1 MATTYLAPGVYVEE
15 VKSDSSPI
23 AGVGTST
30 AGFIGLIDVTKDG
43 VNWPTGIIDD
53 GNYYYTTQ
61 INEERVGSADGKKKE
76 FKLSSYPVYADDKPE
91 ELTGKM
97 GTTDLN
103 FEIDNREEIKQSFL
117 VLTDNPTPGPPPN
130 EPLANPADFVI
141 TVNYKIGKFTE
152 VNKVRLCT
160 NYREFTNFF
169 GSFSTLKGQ
178 NALAHAVYGFFNN
191 GGKRCYVA
199 WAKKEVQNEGLEG
212 QTETNT
218 VSNVLEEFEGIDEI
232 ALVAAPGIT
241 DKPIQELIRTHCEK
255 MQDRFA
261 ILDSKEEAD
270 LSSANLVSD
279 LLPFSSNY
287 GAIYFPWIQV
297 SDPPGSNNMTYIG
310 PSGHIAGIYAR
321 VDTERGVHKAPA
333 NETVLGALGLKYRV
347 SKIDQ
352 EGLNPDGINCIRNIK
367 NNILVWG
374 ARTMGGDANTE
385 YKYINVRRLM
395 IYLRESIE
403 EGTRWVVFEP
413 NDPDLWAA
421 IRRNVTDFL
430 TTTWRTGA
438 LFGDTPEKAFYVK
451 CDEETNPPEL
461 RDIGQ
466 VVTEIGV
473 AVVRPAEFVIFRISQ
488 WSGPTSS

>member
-30 AGFIGLIDVTKDG
+30 AGFIGLIENPDPPPEEPPDPLHVG
-43 VNWPTGIIDD
+43 DD
-53 GNYYYTTQ
+53 NRYYTTK
-61 INEERVGSADGKKKE
+61 ITGEKVGSADGKRTE
-76 FKLSSYPVYADDKPE
+76 FKLSNYPVWDDPAQF
-91 ELTGKM
+91 TVTAPSPGV
-97 GTTDLN
+97 GT
-103 FEIDNREEIKQSFL
+103 IDNRDDIKQSFL
-117 VLTDNPTPGPPPN
+117 VFDEAPDGPKI
-130 EPLANPADFVI
+130 ANNDAPADFVI
-141 TVNYKIGKFTE
+141 TVDYKIGRFTPANE
-152 VNKVRLCT
+152 VKLCT

-169 GSFSTLKGQ
+169 GSFSSLKSQ

-191 GGKRCYVA
+191 GGRRCYVA
-199 WAKKEVQNEGLEG
+199 WANGKGTQDGTDIVESILPK
-212 QTETNT
+212 
-218 VSNVLEEFEGIDEI
+218 FEDIDEI
-232 ALVAAPGIT
+232 ALVAAPGVT
-241 DKPIQELIRTHCEK
+241 GESVQGEIRTHCEK
-255 MQDRFA
+255 MGDRFA
-261 ILDSKEEAD
+261 ILDSVEDLQKDLQID
-270 LSSANLVSD
+270 LSSPELAEK
-279 LLPFSSNY
+279 LLPSSLKSDY

-352 EGLNPDGINCIRNIK
+352 EGLNPDGINCIRNIN

-374 ARTMGGDANTE
+374 ARTMGGDANGE
-385 YKYINVRRLM
+385 WKYINVRRVM

-413 NDPDLWAA
+413 NAPDLWAA

-430 TTTWRTGA
+430 TTVWRTGA

-488 WSGPTSS
+488 WSGPTS